1 MSDARAYDYGYGA
14 SAPTGVNPHSFSNT
28 LNSNSFTNSF
38 TPSFKSS
45 STGSKPPQAKLSGT
59 WTPGSYRA

>member
-1 MSDARAYDYGYGA
+1 MSDARAYDYGYYGA

-45 STGSKPPQAKLSGT
+45 TGSKPPQAKLSGT

>member
-1 MSDARAYDYGYGA
+1 
-14 SAPTGVNPHSFSNT
+14 